1 MDYLLNMIFFKKG
14 KNSDTLL
21 GTEAELW
28 AQMFLEQ
35 QGFKTVTQNF
45 RTPQGEIDLI
55 MRDKN
60 TLVFIEVRLRS
71 NSSHGGAKDSIN
83 YAKQQRLTKAARSYL
98 QAEGLWDR
106 VQCRFDAICLDK
118 HPDGNQY
125 QVEWIRNAFNA
136 ST

>member
-1 MDYLLNMIFFKKG
+1 MDYLLAMVFFKKR
-14 KNSDTLL
+14 KNSSNSL

-28 AQMFLEQ
+28 AQTFLEQ
-35 QGFKTVTQNF
+35 QGLKTVTQNF

-60 TLVFIEVRLRS
+60 ILVFVEVRLRS

-83 YAKQQRLTKAARSYL
+83 YVKQQRLTKAARSYL
-98 QAEGLWDR
+98 QAEDLWDR
-106 VQCRFDAICLDK
+106 IQCRFDALCLDK
-118 HPDGNQY
+118 NPNNNQY
-125 QVEWIRNAFNA
+125 QVEWIRNAFSA